1 MATSDLIQYLETE
14 QYSALPGG
22 AAEAVGVA
30 TMNRRKVESFIATE
44 AIAIGQI
51 VSLDASQTGDG
62 DKGIKVALAD
72 TGSDDT
78 VFAVGV
84 AISAAAASGD
94 KVDVCIR
101 GICEAQCAA
110 NAAKGNA
117 LYLTGTAGQLD
128 DVAPAAPLSESVP
141 VAQCMESVG
150 GAPALTTVF
159 VIGRF

>member
-14 QYSALPGG
+14 QFSALPGG
-22 AAEAVGVA
+22 APEAVGVA
-30 TMNRRKVESFIATE
+30 TLNRRKVETFVATGP
-44 AIAIGQI
+44 IAIGQV

-62 DKGIKVALAD
+62 DKGIKVSLGD
-72 TGSDDT
+72 TGSNDT

-84 AISAAAASGD
+84 ALTAAAASGD

-101 GICEAQCAA
+101 GICEAQVDA
-110 NAAKGNA
+110 NALKGNA

-141 VAQCMESVG
+141 VAQCMEDK
-150 GAPALTTVF
+150 GAGAGLTTVF